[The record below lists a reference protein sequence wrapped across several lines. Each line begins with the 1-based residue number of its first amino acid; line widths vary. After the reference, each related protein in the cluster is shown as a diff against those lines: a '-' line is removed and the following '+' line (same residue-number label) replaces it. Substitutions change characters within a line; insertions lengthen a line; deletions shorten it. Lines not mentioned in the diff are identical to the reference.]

1 MKNSSRLDWLVYFA
15 GSAYILL
22 FLFSA
27 VLRLIYP
34 YEVEWNEGAVL
45 DHAIRLAT
53 GMPIYAA
60 PSLDFT
66 AFVYTPL
73 YYYATALFMKIG
85 GVGLW
90 PGRVISILAT
100 LLTAMIAGR
109 IVHRETSSS
118 LLAFASM
125 ALYIAFYHLT
135 GFFYDIVRMD
145 ALAICLVS
153 GSIYAAL
160 YFRQGYLVAAVLVAL
175 AYFTKQQMI
184 FALPALLIGVAF
196 RSRKQA
202 VGFSV
207 LSVALIV
214 IGSTIL
220 NWSTNGWY
228 VFYTTTIPGMKAAES
243 FSWLAAIEF
252 FPTWIVSTMGLFTL
266 VLLVAIILLGK
277 KNLRGI
283 WPILWSVT
291 IMALISSVL
300 SIGNFGGYKNVFMPF
315 TMMLAIVFPIG
326 IKVIADAFPDWPRV
340 VHLLIL
346 LGFLSLVYNPLGEKM
361 LFASAHQRQAGDEFI
376 EKLRAIPGDVWIP
389 FHGYI
394 GALAGKPMHV
404 HYMAMNDALVP
415 HDSTSKRFQLQIDSV
430 LSAKQFSAIILDEES
445 VYRWD
450 SIPHYVQ
457 SSNIFKTPNVF
468 LSRIGDASTRPD
480 HIFLPTP

>member
-1 MKNSSRLDWLVYFA
+1 MKNRSWLDWLVYLV
-15 GSAYILL
+15 GSAYVML

-27 VLRLIYP
+27 GLRLMYP

-45 DHAIRLAT
+45 DHAIRIAT
-53 GMPIYAA
+53 GRPMYAA

-66 AFVYTPL
+66 AFVYTPF
-73 YYYATALFMKIG
+73 YYYATALVMKIG

-90 PGRVISILAT
+90 SGRVISILAT

-118 LLAFASM
+118 LLAFTSM

-145 ALAICLVS
+145 ALAICLVA
-153 GSIYAAL
+153 GSIYASL
-160 YFRQGYLVAAVLVAL
+160 YLRRGYLIAAVLVAL
-175 AYFTKQQMI
+175 AYFAKQQMI
-184 FALPALLIGVAF
+184 FALPALLLGLAF
-196 RSRKQA
+196 RSRKHA
-202 VGFSV
+202 AWFGI
-207 LSVALIV
+207 LSVGLIV
-214 IGSTIL
+214 FGSIIYNSATA
-220 NWSTNGWY
+220 GWY
-228 VFYTTTIPGMKAAES
+228 GFYTTTIPGMKAAES
-243 FSWLAAIEF
+243 FSWQAAFEF

-266 VLLVAIILLGK
+266 VLLVAIIIIGE

-283 WPILWSVT
+283 WPVLWSMT
-291 IMALISSVL
+291 LMALISSAL
-300 SIGNFGGYKNVFMPF
+300 SIGNFGGYKNVYMPL

-326 IKVIADAFPDWPRV
+326 IKVIADALPEWLRLAHF
-340 VHLLIL
+340 LIL

-361 LFASAHQRQAGDEFI
+361 LFASLRQRQAGDEFI
-376 EKLRAIPGDVWIP
+376 EKLKAIPGDVWIP

-394 GALAGKPMHV
+394 GTLAGKPMHV

-415 HDSTSKRFQLQIDSV
+415 HDSTSMSFQRQIDSA
-430 LSAKQFSAIILDEES
+430 LTTHRFSAIILDEQS

-450 SIPHYVQ
+450 SVSHYVQ
-457 SSNIFKTPNVF
+457 TSSVFKTPNVF

>member
-1 MKNSSRLDWLVYFA
+1 MKNRSQLDWLVYFA
-15 GSAYILL
+15 GSAYVIL

-27 VLRLIYP
+27 GLRLIYP

-45 DHAIRLAT
+45 DHAIRIVT
-53 GMPIYAA
+53 NKPIYAA

-73 YYYATALFMKIG
+73 YYYATALLMKIG

-90 PGRVISILAT
+90 SGRVISIIAT
-100 LLTAMIAGR
+100 LLTAKIMGR

-118 LLAFASM
+118 LLAFTSV

-145 ALAICLVS
+145 ALAICLVT

-160 YFRQGYLVAAVLVAL
+160 YLRRGYLIAAVLVAL

-184 FALPALLIGVAF
+184 FALPALLLGLAF
-196 RSRKQA
+196 RSRKHA
-202 VGFSV
+202 AWFGI
-207 LSVALIV
+207 LSVGLILF
-214 IGSTIL
+214 GSITY
-220 NWSTNGWY
+220 NWGTNGWY
-228 VFYTTTIPGMKAAES
+228 GFYTTTIPGMKAAES
-243 FSWLAAIEF
+243 FSWLTAFEF
-252 FPTWIVSTMGLFTL
+252 FPIWIVSTMGLFTL
-266 VLLVAIILLGK
+266 VLLVAIIIIGK

-283 WPILWSVT
+283 WPILWSMT
-291 IMALISSVL
+291 LMALISSAL
-300 SIGNFGGYKNVFMPF
+300 SIGNFGGYRNVFMPL

-326 IKVIADAFPDWPRV
+326 IKVIADAFPDRPRL
-340 VHLLIL
+340 VHILIL

-361 LFASAHQRQAGDEFI
+361 LFASARQRQAGDEFI
-376 EKLRAIPGDVWIP
+376 EKLEAIPGDVWIP

-394 GALAGKPMHV
+394 GALARKQMHV

-415 HDSTSKRFQLQIDSV
+415 HDSTSMRFQRQIDSA
-430 LSAKQFSAIILDEES
+430 LTAHRFSAIILDEQS

-450 SIPHYVQ
+450 SVSHYVQ
-457 SSNIFKTPNVF
+457 TSSVFKTPNVF

-480 HIFLPTP
+480 HIFLPAP